1 MSFIGVIT
9 NVKNIDC
16 MLKRLELYFDHEK
29 LFFITEKNIHNMRNI
44 KFETIV
50 IDDRINNLIDLKY
63 IVSNSKYVIL
73 NADLEDSLKI
83 LENLQLMVISY
94 GFNHKATFSISSV
107 SENNMIICLQRTIVN
122 IANEKIE
129 PHEIEVEIMQ
139 NSSLHAFMY
148 MQILCMIYQKIET
161 SLT

>member
-9 NVKNIDC
+9 NAKNIDY
-16 MLKRLELYFDHEK
+16 MLKKLEAYFNQEN

-50 IDDRINNLIDLKY
+50 IDDKISKLPDLKY

-73 NADLEDSLKI
+73 NADIEDDLEM

-107 SENNMIICLQRTIVN
+107 SENNMIICLQRTIISIKN
-122 IANEKIE
+122 KKIE
-129 PHEIEVEIMQ
+129 PHEIEISIMP
-139 NSSLHAFMY
+139 NSSIHAEMC
-148 MQILCMIYQKIET
+148 MQILCIIYQKIET
-161 SLT
+161 